1 MKTRVITAIVG
12 IIVLIGVMF
21 TFNTLIFNLVIAAI
35 TLIAVHEI
43 YSALGFEKKDWLMY
57 VVLVPYTLLVMTSNY
72 QVMRRLVMP
81 MSFLLVTFYAI
92 YLVVRNGTISYQKA
106 SGLLMFSGI
115 VIFCFYSFIRLKE
128 LLPVEQYG
136 YDAVFFILLI
146 LCFAWGGDT
155 CAYFAGRAFGK
166 HKLCPVV
173 SPKKT
178 VEGAVGG
185 VLGTMAFG
193 VIITLVYSVA
203 ANRMEAFT
211 RSNIGVSMYVI
222 IALLGCVA
230 AVLGIYGD
238 LFASVLT
245 GALTRGAPL
254 LQAARTAVD
263 FVGSC
268 VARSVAE
275 GAGEAEGVDF
285 EPLLRQLTVK

>member
-57 VVLVPYTLLVMTSNY
+57 AVLVPYTLLVMTSNY

-185 VLGTMAFG
+185 LVGGALGMIVFRIVFFFVTLQPLSIGWCMVIGLVGAFMG
-193 VIITLVYSVA
+193 QL
-203 ANRMEAFT
+203 
-211 RSNIGVSMYVI
+211 
-222 IALLGCVA
+222 
-230 AVLGIYGD
+230 GD
-238 LFASVLT
+238 LSFSVIKRQCGIKDYGRLLPGHGGVLDRFDSVIFA
-245 GALTRGAPL
+245 APVVWMI
-254 LQAARTAVD
+254 ATAV
-263 FVGSC
+263 GM
-268 VARSVAE
+268 
-275 GAGEAEGVDF
+275 
-285 EPLLRQLTVK
+285 